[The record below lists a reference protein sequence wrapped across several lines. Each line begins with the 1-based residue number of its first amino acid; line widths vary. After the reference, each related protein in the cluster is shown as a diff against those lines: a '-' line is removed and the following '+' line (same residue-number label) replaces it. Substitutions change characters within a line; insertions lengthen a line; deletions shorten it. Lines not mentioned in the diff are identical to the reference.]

1 MCQGTVILVS
11 YSNVLCNYLNFFWPT
26 VIIFFTVSYLK
37 LINKINV
44 IKNPWFFKY
53 LRYFF
58 GNYKNLKMMC

>member
-1 MCQGTVILVS
+1 MCQGTAILVS

-44 IKNPWFFKY
+44 IKNPWF
-53 LRYFF
+53 LSI
-58 GNYKNLKMMC
+58 

>member
-44 IKNPWFFKY
+44 IKNPWFLSIQDIFLVIIKI
-53 LRYFF
+53 
-58 GNYKNLKMMC
+58 